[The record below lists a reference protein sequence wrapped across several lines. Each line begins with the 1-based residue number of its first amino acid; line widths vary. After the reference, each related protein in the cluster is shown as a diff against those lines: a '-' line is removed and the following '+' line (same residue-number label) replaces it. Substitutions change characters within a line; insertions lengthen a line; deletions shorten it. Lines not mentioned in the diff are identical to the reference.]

1 MRHDVAFII
10 PVYNE
15 GEVVRGVVEA
25 VLEHYEHV
33 VCVNDC
39 SRDNSA
45 AEIAATSAYLVN
57 HPINM
62 GQGAALQTGFEFVRS
77 LPGIRYAVTFDSDGQ
92 HRLEDVA
99 AMLATI
105 EERGVDMVLGSRFL
119 GTEAIDMPAVKRV
132 VLKAAIAFSN
142 ITSGVKLTDTHN
154 GLRVVGRRVIDEM
167 NLTIPGMA
175 HASEFLDIIKA
186 HGYSYAE
193 VPVQI
198 VYTDYSRAKGQSLIN
213 AVNIA
218 FDMLLRKVSR

>member
-1 MRHDVAFII
+1 MRNDVAFII

-15 GEVVRGVVEA
+15 GQVVRGVIEH
-25 VLEHYEHV
+25 VLAHYAHV
-33 VCVNDC
+33 VCINDC
-39 SRDNSA
+39 STDNSG
-45 AEIAATSAYLVN
+45 AEIAATGAYLIH

-99 AMLATI
+99 TMLATI
-105 EERGVDMVLGSRFL
+105 EEQGVDMVLGSRFL
-119 GTEAIDMPAVKRV
+119 GTEAVDMPRVKRA

-142 ITSGVKLTDTHN
+142 LTSGVKLTDTHN
-154 GLRVVGRRVIDEM
+154 GLRVVGRRVIDRI

-186 HGYSYAE
+186 NDFTYAE

-198 VYTDYSRAKGQSLIN
+198 VYTDYSRSKGQSIIN

-218 FDMLLRKVSR
+218 FDMLLRKVGR